1 MTWYRFLSNAPP
13 GLILLLY
20 RNRWFAPPATFHQP
34 SGLRQ
39 EAKNPAGRGER
50 HRLLNVGRFHPK
62 YHRPMARLHEYQG
75 KAILAANGF
84 KIPHGRAAS
93 TADDAVAAAKE
104 LAADRKATE
113 VVIKIQAW
121 TTGRA
126 GIGGVAFAK
135 KPDEVRP
142 HATRMLAM
150 KVGQF
155 PVEAVLVEE
164 KIDIER
170 EFFLSFAIDDAA
182 RAPVIIFATG
192 GGSGIEERAA
202 STRRIACDVKSGP
215 LDLAVTQAV
224 GSCGLAPAH
233 AKQLAGSIQ
242 KLFVAARS
250 VEARSLEINPL
261 VLTKDGQFV
270 AADCRITIDDYAVA
284 RHPELKIEIAREFDH
299 PPTELERVAYAV
311 EQSDHRGT
319 FYFAQLATGAP
330 KESKGLVGFHG
341 AGGGGSMMSM
351 DAIVNAGFTIAN
363 FTDTSGNPSASKVYR
378 ASRII
383 LAQPGL
389 VGYFGSGSG
398 VASQE
403 QYWSA
408 YGLAKAFW
416 ELDLDI
422 PAVIRLG
429 GNTEDRA
436 VDILRRMSGLLRAPV
451 EGYRKTD
458 APAMIAGRFAE
469 LVAGAGGTKWKPHA
483 PRVPKFVKDPSA
495 TMLPVKNGRVWIDN
509 TKWSE
514 IGRAVETQSSGLI
527 IDHTG
532 KPAISLA
539 SEEFANK
546 DSELLACDVECR
558 LAGVEGF
565 YLELDI
571 PGLDELIGDTG

>member
-1 MTWYRFLSNAPP
+1 
-13 GLILLLY
+13 
-20 RNRWFAPPATFHQP
+20 
-34 SGLRQ
+34 
-39 EAKNPAGRGER
+39 
-50 HRLLNVGRFHPK
+50 
-62 YHRPMARLHEYQG
+62 MARLHEYQG

-84 KIPHGRAAS
+84 KIPRGRAAS
-93 TADDAVAAAKE
+93 TADEAVAAAKE
-104 LAADRKATE
+104 LIDGKKSGE
-113 VVIKIQAW
+113 VVVKIQAW

-126 GIGGVAFAK
+126 EIGGVAFAK
-135 KPDEVRP
+135 RPADVRG
-142 HATRMLAM
+142 HAARMLAM

-164 KIDIER
+164 KIAIER

-182 RAPVIIFATG
+182 RAPVIIFAAG

-202 STRRIACDVKSGP
+202 STRRIACDVNRGP
-215 LDLAVTQAV
+215 LDSDVGEAVA
-224 GSCGLAPAH
+224 SCGLSPAH
-233 AKQLAGSIQ
+233 AAQLAESIQ
-242 KLFVAARS
+242 RLFAAARS

-270 AADCRITIDDYAVA
+270 AADCRITIDDYAVV
-284 RHPELKIEIAREFDH
+284 RHPELGIEIAREFDH
-299 PPTELERVAYAV
+299 PPIALERVAYAV
-311 EQSDHRGT
+311 EQNDHRGT
-319 FYFAQLATGAP
+319 FYFAQLATIAA
-330 KESKGLVGFHG
+330 KDSKGLVGFHG

-383 LAQPGL
+383 LAQPDL

-458 APAMIAGRFAE
+458 APAMIAERFAE
-469 LVAGAGGTKWKPHA
+469 LVAGAGGTKWKPRA
-483 PRVPKFVKDPSA
+483 PRVPKFIKDPSA
-495 TMLPVKNGRVWIDN
+495 TKLSVKSGRVWID
-509 TKWSE
+509 TAKWPE
-514 IGRAVETQSSGLI
+514 IRRAVETHSGGLIVDRAGAPIISGL
-527 IDHTG
+527 
-532 KPAISLA
+532 A
-539 SEEFANK
+539 SDEFANK

-565 YLELDI
+565 HLELGI
-571 PGLDELIGDTG
+571 PGLDELIGRKVAAGSLKGTKAMEVFMAERKREREV

>member
-1 MTWYRFLSNAPP
+1 M
-13 GLILLLY
+13 
-20 RNRWFAPPATFHQP
+20 
-34 SGLRQ
+34 
-39 EAKNPAGRGER
+39 
-50 HRLLNVGRFHPK
+50 VG
-62 YHRPMARLHEYQG
+62 
-75 KAILAANGF
+75 ANEIG
-84 KIPHGRAAS
+84 S
-93 TADDAVAAAKE
+93 EVA
-104 LAADRKATE
+104 
-113 VVIKIQAW
+113 IKIQAW

-135 KPDEVRP
+135 KPDDVLA
-142 HATRMLAM
+142 HAARMLAM

-155 PVEAVLVEE
+155 PVDAVLVEE

-182 RAPVIIFATG
+182 RAPVIIFAAG

-202 STRRIACDVKSGP
+202 STRRIACDVNRDVNRGP
-215 LDLAVTQAV
+215 LDSAVSEAVT
-224 GSCGLAPAH
+224 SCGLSKTH
-233 AKQLAGSIQ
+233 AAQLADSIG
-242 KLFVAARS
+242 KLFAAARS

-261 VLTKDGQFV
+261 VLTKDGEFV
-270 AADCRITIDDYAVA
+270 AADCRIAIDDYAVA

-299 PPTELERVAYAV
+299 PPTALERVAYAA

-319 FYFAQLATGAP
+319 FYFAQLAAAP
-330 KESKGLVGFHG
+330 AKDSKGLVGFHG

-383 LAQPGL
+383 LAQPDL

-436 VDILRRMSGLLRAPV
+436 VDILQRMSRLLRAPV

-458 APAMIAGRFAE
+458 APAIIAGRFAE
-469 LVAGAGGTKWKPHA
+469 LVRGAGGTKWKPRT
-483 PRVPKFVKDPSA
+483 PRMPKFVKDPKA
-495 TMLPVKNGRVWIDN
+495 RMLPVKGGGAWIDI
-509 TKWSE
+509 TKWPQ
-514 IGRAVETQSSGLI
+514 IRRAVETHSGGLI
-527 IDHTG
+527 VDREG
-532 KPAISLA
+532 APVAA
-539 SEEFANK
+539 VPSEEFANK

-558 LAGVEGF
+558 LAGIEGF
-565 YLELDI
+565 HLELDI
-571 PGLDELIGDTG
+571 PGLDELIGGAR

>member
-1 MTWYRFLSNAPP
+1 
-13 GLILLLY
+13 
-20 RNRWFAPPATFHQP
+20 
-34 SGLRQ
+34 
-39 EAKNPAGRGER
+39 
-50 HRLLNVGRFHPK
+50 
-62 YHRPMARLHEYQG
+62 MARLHEYQG

-84 KIPHGRAAS
+84 EIPRGRAAS
-93 TADDAVAAAKE
+93 TADQAVAAAKG
-104 LAADRKATE
+104 LAGGEMGGE

-135 KPDEVRP
+135 KPDDVRA
-142 HATRMLAM
+142 HAARMLAM

-155 PVEAVLVEE
+155 PVEAVLVEA
-164 KIDIER
+164 KIDIDR
-170 EFFLSFAIDDAA
+170 ECFLSFAIDDTP
-182 RAPVIIFATG
+182 RAPVIIFAGG

-202 STRRIACDVKSGP
+202 STRRIACDVNRGP
-215 LDLAVTQAV
+215 LESAV
-224 GSCGLAPAH
+224 GDAVDSCGLSPAH
-233 AKQLAGSIQ
+233 AAQLAESIQ
-242 KLFVAARS
+242 KLFAAARS

-261 VLTKDGQFV
+261 VLTKDGEFV

-284 RHPELKIEIAREFDH
+284 RHPELGIEIAREFDH
-299 PPTELERVAYAV
+299 PPTALERVAYAV

-319 FYFAQLATGAP
+319 FYFAQLATLAA
-330 KESKGLVGFHG
+330 KDSKGLVGFHG

-383 LAQPGL
+383 LAQPEL

-416 ELDLDI
+416 ELDLNI

-436 VDILRRMSGLLRAPV
+436 VDILQRMSRLLGAAV

-458 APAMIAGRFAE
+458 APATIAARFAE
-469 LVAGAGGTKWKPHA
+469 LIKTGKGAKWKPRA
-483 PRVPKFVKDPSA
+483 PRVPKFIKDPSVK
-495 TMLPVKNGRVWIDN
+495 TIPVKGGRVWIDGAR
-509 TKWSE
+509 WPQIRS
-514 IGRAVETQSSGLI
+514 AVETHSGGLI
-527 IDHTG
+527 VDRAG
-532 KPAISLA
+532 APVSPVPG
-539 SEEFANK
+539 EEFATK
-546 DSELLACDVECR
+546 DSELLACDVECQ

-571 PGLDELIGDTG
+571 PGLDELIGGTR

>member
-1 MTWYRFLSNAPP
+1 
-13 GLILLLY
+13 
-20 RNRWFAPPATFHQP
+20 
-34 SGLRQ
+34 
-39 EAKNPAGRGER
+39 
-50 HRLLNVGRFHPK
+50 
-62 YHRPMARLHEYQG
+62 MARLHEYQG

-84 KIPHGRAAS
+84 KIPRGRAAS
-93 TADDAVAAAKE
+93 TADQAIAVAKE
-104 LAADRKATE
+104 LAAGKKAAE

-126 GIGGVAFAK
+126 GMGGVAFAK
-135 KPDEVRP
+135 KPADVRG
-142 HATRMLAM
+142 HAARMLAM

-182 RAPVIIFATG
+182 RAPVIIFAAG
-192 GGSGIEERAA
+192 GGTGIEERAT
-202 STRRIACDVKSGP
+202 STRRIACDVNRGP
-215 LDLAVTQAV
+215 LDSAVSEAV
-224 GSCGLAPAH
+224 ASCGLSPAH
-233 AKQLAGSIQ
+233 ATQLAESIQ

-261 VLTKDGQFV
+261 VLTKYGQFV

-284 RHPELKIEIAREFDH
+284 RHPELEIEIAREFDH
-299 PPTELERVAYAV
+299 PPTLLERVAYAV

-319 FYFAQLATGAP
+319 FYFAQLATAAA
-330 KESKGLVGFHG
+330 KDSKGLVGFHG

-378 ASRII
+378 ATRII
-383 LAQPGL
+383 LAQPDL

-416 ELDLDI
+416 ELDLNI

-436 VDILRRMSGLLRAPV
+436 VEILQRMSKLLRAPV

-458 APAMIAGRFAE
+458 APATIANRFAE
-469 LVAGAGGTKWKPHA
+469 LVAESKGKKWKPRA
-483 PRVPKFVKDPSA
+483 VRTPTFLKSCSTTK
-495 TMLPVKNGRVWIDN
+495 LPVKGGHVWIDN
-509 TKWSE
+509 AQWPKS
-514 IGRAVETQSSGLI
+514 RSA
-527 IDHTG
+527 
-532 KPAISLA
+532 
-539 SEEFANK
+539 
-546 DSELLACDVECR
+546 
-558 LAGVEGF
+558 
-565 YLELDI
+565 
-571 PGLDELIGDTG
+571 

>member
-1 MTWYRFLSNAPP
+1 
-13 GLILLLY
+13 
-20 RNRWFAPPATFHQP
+20 
-34 SGLRQ
+34 
-39 EAKNPAGRGER
+39 
-50 HRLLNVGRFHPK
+50 
-62 YHRPMARLHEYQG
+62 MARLHEYQG

-84 KIPHGRAAS
+84 KIPRGRAAS
-93 TADDAVAAAKE
+93 TADQAVAAASEIAGKINS
-104 LAADRKATE
+104 E

-126 GIGGVAFAK
+126 GMGGVAFSK
-135 KPDEVRP
+135 KPDDVRA
-142 HATRMLAM
+142 HAARMLAM

-170 EFFLSFAIDDAA
+170 EFFISFAIDDAA
-182 RAPVIIFATG
+182 RAPVIIFAAG
-192 GGSGIEERAA
+192 GGTGIEERAA
-202 STRRIACDVKSGP
+202 STRRIPCDVNRGP
-215 LDLAVTQAV
+215 LDSALNEAVD
-224 GSCGLAPAH
+224 GSGLSPAH
-233 AKQLAGSIQ
+233 AKQLGDSIR
-242 KLFVAARS
+242 KLFAAARS

-261 VLTKDGQFV
+261 VLSKSGDFV
-270 AADCRITIDDYAVA
+270 AADCRITIDDYAVV

-299 PPTELERVAYAV
+299 PPTPLERVAYAV

-319 FYFAQLATGAP
+319 FYFAQLATTVA

-351 DAIVNAGFTIAN
+351 DAIVNAGFAIAN

-383 LAQPGL
+383 LAQPDL

-436 VDILRRMSGLLRAPV
+436 VDILQRMSGLLRASV

-458 APAMIAGRFAE
+458 TPAVIAERFAE
-469 LVAGAGGTKWKPHA
+469 LVAGVGGTNWKPRA

-495 TMLPVKNGRVWIDN
+495 IMLPVKNGRVWID
-509 TKWSE
+509 TAKWSQ
-514 IGRAVETQSSGLI
+514 IRRAVETHSGGLI
-527 IDHTG
+527 VDRAG
-532 KPAISLA
+532 APAPS
-539 SEEFANK
+539 SSCDEFAGK

-558 LAGVEGF
+558 LARVEGF
-565 YLELDI
+565 HLELDI
-571 PGLDELIGDTG
+571 PGLDEL

>member
-1 MTWYRFLSNAPP
+1 
-13 GLILLLY
+13 
-20 RNRWFAPPATFHQP
+20 
-34 SGLRQ
+34 
-39 EAKNPAGRGER
+39 
-50 HRLLNVGRFHPK
+50 
-62 YHRPMARLHEYQG
+62 MARLHEYQG

-84 KIPHGRAAS
+84 KIPRGRAAS
-93 TADDAVAAAKE
+93 TAEEAVAAARE
-104 LAADRKATE
+104 LGSE
-113 VVIKIQAW
+113 VVVKIQAW

-135 KPDEVRP
+135 NREDVRA
-142 HATRMLAM
+142 HAGRMLKM

-164 KIDIER
+164 KIGIDR

-182 RAPVIIFATG
+182 RAPVIIFAAG

-202 STRRIACDVKSGP
+202 ATRRIPCDVDRGP
-215 LDLAVTQAV
+215 LDSAVDEAV
-224 GSCGLAPAH
+224 ASCGLSAKNS
-233 AKQLAGSIQ
+233 KQLNDSIR
-242 KLFVAARS
+242 KLFATARS

-261 VLTKDGQFV
+261 VLTKAGEFV
-270 AADCRITIDDYAVA
+270 AADCRITIDDYAVG
-284 RHPELKIEIAREFDH
+284 RHPQLKMEIAREFDH
-299 PPTELERVAYAV
+299 PPTALEKVAYAV
-311 EQSDHRGT
+311 EQNDHRGT
-319 FYFAQLATGAP
+319 FYFAQLATASP

-378 ASRII
+378 AARII
-383 LAQPGL
+383 LAQPEL

-403 QYWSA
+403 QFWSA

-436 VDILRRMSGLLRAPV
+436 VEILQRMSKLLCAPV

-458 APAMIAGRFAE
+458 TPAFIGERFAE
-469 LVAGAGGTKWKPHA
+469 LVASDGKKWKPRS
-483 PRVPKFVKDPSA
+483 PLKPKFMNQRTVARTVTEADSFPNNSTA
-495 TMLPVKNGRVWIDN
+495 LAFPVKNGRVWID
-509 TKWSE
+509 TTEWRR
-514 IGRAVETQSSGLI
+514 IRPAVETHSSGLI
-527 IDHTG
+527 IDRQG
-532 KPAISLA
+532 APAAALD
-539 SEEFANK
+539 SEEFATK

-558 LAGVEGF
+558 LAGIEGF
-565 YLELDI
+565 YLELDV
-571 PGLDELIGDTG
+571 PGLDELIGGAR

>member
-1 MTWYRFLSNAPP
+1 
-13 GLILLLY
+13 
-20 RNRWFAPPATFHQP
+20 
-34 SGLRQ
+34 
-39 EAKNPAGRGER
+39 
-50 HRLLNVGRFHPK
+50 
-62 YHRPMARLHEYQG
+62 MARLHEYQG
-75 KAILAANGF
+75 KAILAENGF
-84 KIPHGRAAS
+84 KIPRVRAAS
-93 TADDAVAAAKE
+93 TPDEAVSVAKE
-104 LAADRKATE
+104 LMDQKGSE
-113 VVIKIQAW
+113 VVVKIQAW

-135 KPDEVRP
+135 KPDVARG
-142 HATRMLAM
+142 HAARMLEM

-164 KIDIER
+164 KIAIDR
-170 EFFLSFAIDDAA
+170 EFFLSFAIDDAT
-182 RAPVIIFATG
+182 RAPTIIFAPG
-192 GGSGIEERAA
+192 GGTGIEERAA
-202 STRRIACDVKSGP
+202 STRRIACDVTRGP
-215 LDLAVTQAV
+215 EESVVAEATT
-224 GSCGLAPAH
+224 SCGLSSPH
-233 AKQLAGSIQ
+233 ASQLADSIR
-242 KLFVAARS
+242 KLFTAARK

-299 PPTELERVAYAV
+299 PPTALERVAYAV

-319 FYFAQLATGAP
+319 FYFAQLATAAA
-330 KESKGLVGFHG
+330 KNSKGLVGFHG

-378 ASRII
+378 AARII
-383 LAQPGL
+383 LAQPDL

-436 VDILRRMSGLLRAPV
+436 VEILQRMSKLLRAPV
-451 EGYRKTD
+451 EGYRKSDT
-458 APAMIAGRFAE
+458 PARIATRFAE
-469 LVAGAGGTKWKPHA
+469 LVGSASGRKWKPRIPRA
-483 PRVPKFVKDPSA
+483 PRFTKDSPTIA
-495 TMLPVKNGRVWIDN
+495 FPVKNGRLWIE
-509 TKWSE
+509 TVQWPQ
-514 IGRAVETQSSGLI
+514 IRAAVETHSCGLV
-527 IDHTG
+527 IDR
-532 KPAISLA
+532 
-539 SEEFANK
+539 
-546 DSELLACDVECR
+546 D
-558 LAGVEGF
+558 GV
-565 YLELDI
+565 
-571 PGLDELIGDTG
+571 PV

>member
-1 MTWYRFLSNAPP
+1 
-13 GLILLLY
+13 
-20 RNRWFAPPATFHQP
+20 
-34 SGLRQ
+34 
-39 EAKNPAGRGER
+39 
-50 HRLLNVGRFHPK
+50 
-62 YHRPMARLHEYQG
+62 MARLHEYQG

-84 KIPHGRAAS
+84 KIPRGRAATS
-93 TADDAVAAAKE
+93 ADDAMAAARE
-104 LAADRKATE
+104 LGEEKKGTE

-126 GIGGVAFAK
+126 ALGGVAFAK
-135 KPDEVRP
+135 KPVDVRG
-142 HATRMLAM
+142 HADRMLSM

-164 KIDIER
+164 KIDIAK
-170 EFFLSFAIDDAA
+170 EFFLSFAINDAD
-182 RAPVIIFATG
+182 RAPMIIFAAG

-202 STRRIACDVKSGP
+202 STSRIPCDVKNGP
-215 LDLAVTQAV
+215 TDSAVKEAV
-224 GSCGLAPAH
+224 GSCGLSPTDAT
-233 AKQLAGSIQ
+233 QLEDSIR
-242 KLFVAARS
+242 KLFTAAHS

-261 VLTKDGQFV
+261 VLTKDGQV
-270 AADCRITIDDYAVA
+270 IAADCRITIDDYAVA

-299 PPTELERVAYAV
+299 PPTALERLAYAI
-311 EQSDHRGT
+311 EQNDHRGT
-319 FYFAQLATGAP
+319 FYFAQLATAAA

-378 ASRII
+378 AARII
-383 LAQPGL
+383 LAQPDL

-436 VDILRRMSGLLRAPV
+436 VDILRRMSKLLRAPV

-458 APAMIAGRFAE
+458 APATIATRFAE
-469 LVAGAGGTKWKPHA
+469 LVANTRDTKWKPRK
-483 PRVPKFVKDPSA
+483 PRTPDFMKKPSA
-495 TMLPVKNGRVWIDN
+495 KSFPVKGGQVWID
-509 TKWSE
+509 TERWPE
-514 IGRAVETQSSGLI
+514 IRKFVETQTAGLI
-527 IDHTG
+527 VDRANAPFVTLS
-532 KPAISLA
+532 P
-539 SEEFANK
+539 EEFANK
-546 DSELLACDVECR
+546 DSEMLACSVEAQ
-558 LAGVEGF
+558 LNGVEGF
-565 YLELDI
+565 FLHLDMKD
-571 PGLDELIGDTG
+571 LDELIGPESLRGRQTTEGAR

>member
-1 MTWYRFLSNAPP
+1 
-13 GLILLLY
+13 
-20 RNRWFAPPATFHQP
+20 
-34 SGLRQ
+34 
-39 EAKNPAGRGER
+39 
-50 HRLLNVGRFHPK
+50 
-62 YHRPMARLHEYQG
+62 MARLHEYQG

-84 KIPHGRAAS
+84 KIPRGCSAR
-93 TADDAVAAAKE
+93 TCEEAVAAAAE
-104 LAADRKATE
+104 LGGE

-135 KPDEVRP
+135 KPDEVRA
-142 HATRMLAM
+142 HTTRMLAM

-182 RAPVIIFATG
+182 RAPMIIFAAG
-192 GGSGIEERAA
+192 GGTGIEERAA
-202 STRRIACDVKSGP
+202 STHRISCDVNQGPVDSAVNEAVASSGLSP
-215 LDLAVTQAV
+215 KQAT
-224 GSCGLAPAH
+224 
-233 AKQLAGSIQ
+233 QLADSIR
-242 KLFVAARS
+242 KLFAAARS

-261 VLTKDGQFV
+261 VLTKDGDFV
-270 AADCRITIDDYAVA
+270 AADCRITIDDYAVV
-284 RHPELKIEIAREFDH
+284 RHPELGIEIAREFDH
-299 PPTELERVAYAV
+299 PPTALERVAYAV

-319 FYFAQLATGAP
+319 FYFAQLATAAP
-330 KESKGLVGFHG
+330 KGSKGLVGFHG

-378 ASRII
+378 AARII
-383 LAQPGL
+383 LAQPDL

-408 YGLAKAFW
+408 YGLAKALW
-416 ELDLDI
+416 ELDVDI

-436 VDILRRMSGLLRAPV
+436 VDILQRTSKLLRAPV

-458 APAMIAGRFAE
+458 TPAMIAARFAE
-469 LVAGAGGTKWKPHA
+469 LVGSAGGTKWKPRT
-483 PRVPKFVKDPSA
+483 PRAPKFIKDPSV
-495 TMLPVKNGRVWIDN
+495 TTLPVKNGRVWID
-509 TKWSE
+509 TKQWSK
-514 IGRAVETQSSGLI
+514 IRSAIETHSGGLI
-527 IDHTG
+527 VDRKDT
-532 KPAISLA
+532 PTPSLP
-539 SEEFANK
+539 SEEFATK

-558 LAGVEGF
+558 LAEVEGF

-571 PGLDELIGDTG
+571 PRLNELIGGPK

>member
-1 MTWYRFLSNAPP
+1 
-13 GLILLLY
+13 
-20 RNRWFAPPATFHQP
+20 
-34 SGLRQ
+34 
-39 EAKNPAGRGER
+39 
-50 HRLLNVGRFHPK
+50 
-62 YHRPMARLHEYQG
+62 MARLHEYQG

-84 KIPHGRAAS
+84 KIPRGRAAS
-93 TADDAVAAAKE
+93 TPDEAVVMAKE
-104 LAADRKATE
+104 LAAEKKGAG

-135 KPDEVRP
+135 KPADVRG
-142 HATRMLAM
+142 HAARMLAM

-170 EFFLSFAIDDAA
+170 EFFLSFAIDDAT
-182 RAPVIIFATG
+182 RAPVIIFAG
-192 GGSGIEERAA
+192 GGGTGIEERAA
-202 STRRIACDVKSGP
+202 SIGRIPCDVNRGP
-215 LDLAVTQAV
+215 LDSAVDEAV
-224 GSCGLAPAH
+224 GSCDLPPAQ
-233 AKQLAGSIQ
+233 ATQLAESIQ

-299 PPTELERVAYAV
+299 PPTTLERVAYAA

-319 FYFAQLATGAP
+319 FYFAQLATAAA
-330 KESKGLVGFHG
+330 KDSKGLVGFHG

-422 PAVIRLG
+422 PVVIRLG

-436 VDILRRMSGLLRAPV
+436 VDILQRMSKLLRAPI

-458 APAMIAGRFAE
+458 APAKIAGRFAE
-469 LVAGAGGTKWKPHA
+469 LVAGADRTKWKPRA
-483 PRVPKFVKDPSA
+483 PRLPKFVKDPSA
-495 TMLPVKNGRVWIDN
+495 TKLPVKNGRVWIDT
-509 TKWSE
+509 TKWPQ
-514 IGRAVETQSSGLI
+514 IGRAVETHSAGLI
-527 IDHTG
+527 VDREG
-532 KPAISLA
+532 APAAALA
-539 SEEFANK
+539 NDEFANK

-571 PGLDELIGDTG
+571 PGLDELTGGTR